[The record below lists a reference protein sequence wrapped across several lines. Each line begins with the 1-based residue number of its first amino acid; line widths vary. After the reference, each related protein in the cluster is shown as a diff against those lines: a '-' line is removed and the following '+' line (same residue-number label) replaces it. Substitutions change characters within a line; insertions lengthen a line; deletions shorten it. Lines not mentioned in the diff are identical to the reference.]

1 MDLEQSNN
9 LPKMNFSNMFV
20 TFARLEFKV
29 LKNDPNGAQS
39 GPKIIQGAPKWPQ
52 MIPMVPKSEPK
63 IVQGLPND
71 PIGRPKWTWNH
82 QSWFKI
88 MNIATKCAWLSK
100 TD

>member
-1 MDLEQSNN
+1 MT
-9 LPKMNFSNMFV
+9 PM
-20 TFARLEFKV
+20 V
-29 LKNDPNGAQS
+29 LKS
-39 GPKIIQGAPKWPQ
+39 GPKIVQGAPKWPQ

-63 IVQGLPND
+63 IVQGLQND

-82 QSWFKI
+82 QIWLKI